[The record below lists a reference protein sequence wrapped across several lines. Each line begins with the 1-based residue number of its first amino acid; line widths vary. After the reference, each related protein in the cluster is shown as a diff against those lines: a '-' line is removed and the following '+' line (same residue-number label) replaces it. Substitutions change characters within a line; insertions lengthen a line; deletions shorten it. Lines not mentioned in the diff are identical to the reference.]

1 MTFVSLWSVKPFV
14 VPAFRFLLS
23 KTDMDSLITDI
34 ILQVEVALTEV
45 ELPYPAE
52 LYQPPNEAERIIGYS
67 DAELKALPADT
78 RHAVAADMARLIDHT
93 LLKAEATSAQI
104 RKLCEEARH
113 YNFASVCVNPTFVPL
128 SASLLAD
135 SAVKVCTVI
144 GFPLGATTTATK
156 RFEAQEAC
164 RNGAAEVDMV
174 LAVGYL
180 KHEAFATVA
189 ADIAAVADVA
199 HDHGALLK
207 VIFETSLLS
216 DKEKVEASVICR
228 LAGAD
233 FVKTSTGFGGG
244 GATIEDVA
252 LMRQVV
258 GTQLGVKASGGVR
271 DAAGALAMIRA
282 GATRIGASAGA
293 KIVQQL
299 QDGLWKA
306 TDASTSPY

>member
-1 MTFVSLWSVKPFV
+1 
-14 VPAFRFLLS
+14 
-23 KTDMDSLITDI
+23 MDSLITDI
-34 ILQVEVALTEV
+34 IHQAERALAEM

-52 LYQPPNEAERIIGYS
+52 LYQPPMEAERILAYS
-67 DAELKALPADT
+67 DAELARLPAET
-78 RHAVAADMARLIDHT
+78 RHTLAADMARLIDHT
-93 LLKAEATSAQI
+93 LLKAEATPAQI
-104 RKLCEEARH
+104 RKLCEEARQFT
-113 YNFASVCVNPTFVPL
+113 FASVCVNPTYVPL
-128 SASLLAD
+128 SVSLLAE
-135 SAVKVCTVI
+135 STVKVCTVI
-144 GFPLGATTTATK
+144 GFPLGATTTSVK
-156 RFEAQEAC
+156 QSEAQEAC
-164 RNGAAEVDMV
+164 RTGASEVDMV

-180 KHEAFATVA
+180 KHEALSTVA

-199 HDHGALLK
+199 HDHGAMLK

-216 DKEKVEASVICR
+216 DKEKVQASVICR
-228 LAGAD
+228 MAGAD

-258 GTQLGVKASGGVR
+258 GTRLGVKASGGIR

-299 QDGLWKA
+299 QSGSWQPSDA
-306 TDASTSPY
+306 TSSSY

>member
-1 MTFVSLWSVKPFV
+1 
-14 VPAFRFLLS
+14 
-23 KTDMDSLITDI
+23 MDSLITDI
-34 ILQVEVALTEV
+34 IHQAEATLAEM

-52 LYQPPNEAERIIGYS
+52 LYQPPMEAERILAYS
-67 DAELKALPADT
+67 DAELARLPAET
-78 RHAVAADMARLIDHT
+78 RHALAADMAKLIDHT
-93 LLKAEATSAQI
+93 LLKAEATPAQI
-104 RKLCEEARH
+104 RKLCEEARQFT
-113 YNFASVCVNPTFVPL
+113 FASVCVNPTYVPL
-128 SASLLAD
+128 SVSLLAE
-135 SAVKVCTVI
+135 STVKVCTVI
-144 GFPLGATTTATK
+144 GFPLGATTTSSK
-156 RFEAQEAC
+156 QFEAQEAC
-164 RNGAAEVDMV
+164 RTGASEVDMV

-180 KHEAFATVA
+180 KHETLSTVA

-199 HDHGALLK
+199 HDHGAILK

-216 DKEKVEASVICR
+216 DKEKVQASVICR
-228 LAGAD
+228 MAGAD

-258 GTQLGVKASGGVR
+258 GTRLGVKASGGIR

-299 QDGLWKA
+299 QDGSWQPSDA
-306 TDASTSPY
+306 TLSSY

>member
-1 MTFVSLWSVKPFV
+1 
-14 VPAFRFLLS
+14 
-23 KTDMDSLITDI
+23 MDSLITDI
-34 ILQVEVALTEV
+34 IHQAEAALAEM

-52 LYQPPNEAERIIGYS
+52 LYQPPMEAERILAYS
-67 DAELKALPADT
+67 DAELAKLPAET
-78 RHAVAADMARLIDHT
+78 RHALAADMAKLIDHT
-93 LLKAEATSAQI
+93 LLKAEATPAQI
-104 RKLCEEARH
+104 RKLCEEARQFT
-113 YNFASVCVNPTFVPL
+113 FASVCVNPTYVPL
-128 SASLLAD
+128 SVSLLAE
-135 SAVKVCTVI
+135 SMVKVCTVI
-144 GFPLGATTTATK
+144 GFPLGATTTSVK
-156 RFEAQEAC
+156 QFEAQEAC
-164 RNGAAEVDMV
+164 RTGASEVDMV

-180 KHEAFATVA
+180 KHEALSTVA

-199 HDHGALLK
+199 HDHGAMLK

-216 DKEKVEASVICR
+216 DKEKVQASVICR
-228 LAGAD
+228 MAGAD

-258 GTQLGVKASGGVR
+258 GTRLGVKASGGIR

-299 QDGLWKA
+299 EDGLWQPSDA
-306 TDASTSPY
+306 TSSSY

>member
-1 MTFVSLWSVKPFV
+1 MDCRFCVLLS
-14 VPAFRFLLS
+14 AFRCN
-23 KTDMDSLITDI
+23 DMDSLITDI
-34 ILQVEVALTEV
+34 IYQAEAELAEM

-52 LYQPPNEAERIIGYS
+52 LYQSPAEAERILGYS
-67 DAELKALPADT
+67 DAELTTAHADT

-93 LLKAEATSAQI
+93 LLKAEATPAQI
-104 RKLCEEARH
+104 RKLCEEARQ
-113 YNFASVCVNPTFVPL
+113 YGFVSVCVNPTYVPL
-128 SASLLAD
+128 SATLLAN
-135 SAVKVCTVI
+135 SEVKVCTVI

-156 RFEAQEAC
+156 QFEAQEAC
-164 RNGAAEVDMV
+164 RAGASEVDMV

-180 KHEAFATVA
+180 KHEALATVA

-199 HDHGALLK
+199 HDHGAMLK

-216 DKEKVEASVICR
+216 DKEKVQASVICR
-228 LAGAD
+228 MAGAD

-244 GATIEDVA
+244 GATVEDVA

-258 GTQLGVKASGGVR
+258 GTRLGVKASGGIR
-271 DAAGALAMIRA
+271 DAAGAVAMIRA

-299 QDGLWKA
+299 QSGLWQP
-306 TDASTSPY
+306 TDASASPY